1 LSTSGE
7 KHAVVFAGGE
17 HAQLYSLRRTREL
30 TERGF
35 EVVLV
40 NSGRFLYYSGMAPG
54 LLSGTYGAEEARID
68 VAYLA
73 KKGEVRFVEDRV
85 EESPR
90 DGEVLLAGGCSVRY
104 EAMSSLS
111 AARSQLK
118 VSPRRRMSSR

>member
-1 LSTSGE
+1 M
-7 KHAVVFAGGE
+7 VFAGRE

-85 EESPR
+85 EESRPR
-90 DGEVLLAGGCSVRY
+90 DGEVLLEGGCSVCY